1 MLMNALVLMLAL
13 TSTIVLRSGDRIPV
27 EGAVREENGVVT
39 FRAGRLWYSVPAAEV
54 ERIEKESDK
63 VTVSAPAEP
72 AKTAKPRRPLA
83 VSEEER
89 KRLLAELE
97 KNHSGVAQ
105 EPLPIPR
112 EIPQPPSRA
121 EAAAQRREENYWRR
135 EARAHE
141 ESIRR
146 AYEDLALLESRVEEL
161 REQIHSFVSLGYR
174 PRQFTYQTTQLE
186 RTLQQLPYAK
196 LEVTRA
202 QRAFDQFREDA
213 RRQGVMPGWLR

>member
-54 ERIEKESDK
+54 ERIEKADDKATVKASD
-63 VTVSAPAEP
+63 T
-72 AKTAKPRRPLA
+72 AKSEKPRRPLA

-97 KNHSGVAQ
+97 KNHSGTAQ
-105 EPLPIPR
+105 EPLPIPK
-112 EIPQPPSRA
+112 EIPQPPSRT
-121 EAAAQRREENYWRR
+121 EAAEQRREENYWRR
-135 EARAHE
+135 EARTHE
-141 ESIRR
+141 ETIRR
-146 AYEDLALLESRVEEL
+146 ATEDLALLESRVEEL
-161 REQIHSFVSLGYR
+161 RDQIHSFIALRYR
-174 PRQFTYQTTQLE
+174 PHQFTYQTTQLE
-186 RTLQQLPYAK
+186 RALQQIPHAK
-196 LEVTRA
+196 LAVTRA
-202 QRAFDQFREDA
+202 QRAYDQFREDA